1 MADEPVVEQTD
12 AGWPGLRE
20 RKKLRT
26 SELISDTAV
35 ELFMARGFDNVS
47 VADVADAAEVS
58 KKTVFNYFP
67 AKEDLVLSQIGDHE
81 DEAARV
87 VREREPGES
96 PVAALRRHFLALLRA
111 FDPIAGLTDIEE
123 VLAFR
128 RMVLSTPSLKLRLLE
143 QWSRG
148 EESLARAL
156 AEALDRPAD
165 ALLPAALAAQVI
177 AVQRVLSGRNL
188 ERMLAGERPADVL
201 AECTAEAEAAFGLL
215 EAGV

>member
-1 MADEPVVEQTD
+1 MADEPVVEQTE
-12 AGWPGLRE
+12 AGRPGLRE

-81 DEAARV
+81 DESARV

-111 FDPIAGLTDIEE
+111 LDPIAGLTDIEE